1 MAYIAYR
8 FKVDP
13 PQPGSEI
20 LIAHLSELGFES
32 FENNPQGFTAYIHA
46 EHDLLFEAR
55 DYVFED
61 FTYSFETEK
70 IEQVNWNEEWEKNFE
85 PVHIGQL
92 LCIRAPFHPVPK
104 GVKHDIVILPK
115 MSFGTGHHQTT
126 RMICASMCE
135 HDFSG
140 KRVLD
145 MGCGTGVLAIL
156 AHQLGARD
164 ITGID
169 VDEWSVENSRENC
182 LNNNCPEIKITN
194 GDASLLKSESPF
206 DRIMANINKNILK
219 ADLPVYVSSL
229 NAQGL
234 LWLSGF
240 FITDTEELQE
250 EAGKLGLTF
259 LQSFQEDNWA
269 ALLFQKPGL
278 QMQF

>member
-13 PQPGSEI
+13 PQPGSDI

-32 FENNPQGFTAYIHA
+32 FENNPQGFTAYINA
-46 EHDLLFEAR
+46 EQDLLFEAR

-85 PVHIGQL
+85 PVRIGEL
-92 LCIRAPFHPVPK
+92 LCIRAPFHPVPE

-126 RMICASMCE
+126 RMICSSMCE
-135 HDFSG
+135 YDFSG

-169 VDEWSVENSRENC
+169 VDEWSVENSRENA
-182 LNNNCPEIKITN
+182 LNNKCPEIKIMN
-194 GDASLLKSESPF
+194 GDASLLKSEAPF

-219 ADLPVYVSSL
+219 ADLPVYVNAL
-229 NAQGL
+229 NKQGL
-234 LWLSGF
+234 IWLSGF
-240 FITDTEELQE
+240 FVTDTEELQE
-250 EAGKLGLTF
+250 EAAKLGLKF
-259 LQSFQEDNWA
+259 LKSLQEDNWA
-269 ALLFQKPGL
+269 ALLFQKT
-278 QMQF
+278 

>member
-8 FKVDP
+8 FKVEP

-32 FENNPQGFTAYIHA
+32 FENNPEGFTAYVNA
-46 EHDLLFEAR
+46 DQNFLFEAR

-61 FTYSFETEK
+61 FKYSFTTEE
-70 IEQVNWNEEWEKNFE
+70 IQQINWNEEWEKNFE
-85 PVHIGQL
+85 PVRIGDL
-92 LCIRAPFHPVPK
+92 LCIRASFHPEPK
-104 GVKHDIVILPK
+104 GVKYDIVILPK

-135 HDFSG
+135 HDFKN

-182 LNNNCPEIKITN
+182 INNKCPEIKIVN
-194 GDASLLKSESPF
+194 GDAALLKEEAPF

-219 ADLPVYVSSL
+219 RDLPFYL
-229 NAQGL
+229 NRMNEGAL

-240 FITDTEELQE
+240 FITDVEELLELSAQ
-250 EAGKLGLTF
+250 LGLKH
-259 LQSFQEDNWA
+259 LQTMQEDNWA
-269 ALLFQKPGL
+269 SLLFQKV
-278 QMQF
+278 